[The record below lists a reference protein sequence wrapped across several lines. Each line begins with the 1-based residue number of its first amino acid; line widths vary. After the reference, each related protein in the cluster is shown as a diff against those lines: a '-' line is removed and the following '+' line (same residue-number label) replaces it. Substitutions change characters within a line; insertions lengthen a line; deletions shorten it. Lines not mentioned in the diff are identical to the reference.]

1 MRCCMGPPLPCHTCS
16 FPNQHQVLTWVVL
29 CGQITEKTPLDRVI
43 EMFRALGIRYL
54 LVTQNGQ
61 LVGILKKKDILEHRE
76 LYRKGLSDRR
86 QDTL

>member
-1 MRCCMGPPLPCHTCS
+1 MRCCEGARLLCLTCS
-16 FPNQHQVLTWVVL
+16 FPNQLQVLTWVVW

-61 LVGILKKKDILEHRE
+61 LVGILKKKDILEHIE